1 MKPGAKLFGRF
12 DVAPEPFKRESK
24 KVLVYYL
31 GAGFCPWCAAER
43 WSIMRALKNFGPW
56 EGVQQDRS
64 AERNEAFLN
73 LPTYNF
79 SGASLKSEH
88 VEFVGKEFQDR
99 NFQDLDHFGD
109 EDNAIID
116 NYNLQGLI
124 PFIFIGG
131 RFARIGSGP
140 KPEQFVG
147 LSHDDVEKQLEAMNT
162 NLAKEIDEE
171 ANYIA
176 ALIYHSLDR
185 KVQVPDQIKQIESQ
199 IK

>member
-1 MKPGAKLFGRF
+1 MHKSKLFGRF
-12 DVAPEPFKRESK
+12 DVAAEPYKREGK

-43 WSIMRALKNFGPW
+43 WSIIEALKNFGTW
-56 EGVQQDRS
+56 EGLKQDRS
-64 AERNEAFLN
+64 AERNEPYLN

-88 VEFVGKEFQDR
+88 VEFIGKEFQDR
-99 NFQDLDHFGD
+99 NFHDLDKFDD

-131 RFARIGSGP
+131 RYGRIGSGP

-147 LSHDDVEKQLEAMNT
+147 MDHDCINKQLKDGSSD
-162 NLAKEIDEE
+162 LARAIREE

-176 ALIYHSLDR
+176 ALVYYSSGK
-185 KVQVPDQIKQIESQ
+185 KVLVPDQIKDIVSQ